1 MKRGRILSLLMLLA
15 LGLLL
20 FTPVGFHAKVW
31 VNRLLSYNP
40 TPVEERQQQ
49 RLNSYNWRLKD
60 RQGDGFNL
68 NEARGKVVFINF
80 WASWCPPCVA
90 EMPDLRDL
98 YNDYGDKVEFLFVA
112 RDREDKVDAFMSKH
126 GYDLPVYYEMD
137 LTPSQIYNAALPTTF
152 IIDKEGAIV
161 VAEVGA
167 AAWNGEPTREMLDQ
181 LIAK

>member
-1 MKRGRILSLLMLLA
+1 MKAGRIITILLLLA
-15 LGLLL
+15 LALML

-31 VNRLLSYNP
+31 VNRLLSFNP

-49 RLNSYNWRLKD
+49 KLETYNWRLVD
-60 RQGDGFNL
+60 RQGGRFNL
-68 NEARGKVVFINF
+68 QEAEGKVIFINF

-112 RDREDKVDAFMSKH
+112 RDQREKVDAFMAKH
-126 GYDLPVYYEMD
+126 GYDLPVYYELD
-137 LTPSQIYNAALPTTF
+137 LTPSQIYSAALPTTF

-161 VAEVGA
+161 VAEVGS
-167 AAWNGEPTREMLDQ
+167 AAWNSPQTRELLDRLLQ
-181 LIAK
+181 N